1 MDRIGRYRIVGE
13 VGRGAMG
20 VVYRAKDPP
29 IGRDVAI
36 KTVRLDAV
44 GEAREKLRERLFREA
59 RSAGVLSHPNIVTIY
74 DMGEEDGLAYIAMG
88 LVRGPSLEALLRSPT
103 AMTGSR
109 MLSIL
114 RQTAVALDY
123 AHSRGVVHR
132 DIKPGNIMT
141 DEDGAVKITDFGIAR
156 FAAAERLNDTRT
168 ITGTPNYMSPEQ
180 IQGVEADGRTDQ
192 FSLGVV
198 TWEILTGEKPFPGEN
213 LSTVVYRI
221 VSEDPLPAYHL
232 NGTLTPRIDEVL
244 QRVLAKDPAKR
255 FANCASFV
263 GALEM
268 ACAESPGWTPM
279 PAGAAA
285 TQPTVGAEWA
295 YPQPAPVET
304 PPVSI
309 PQLAPDPVR
318 HSSAWKW
325 MAAVALVTALGGV
338 GWWQWSEGSPVQQAT
353 PPAAQPTP
361 QAPPKPVPMVDIP
374 RVVHSEPIPEVHE
387 VPNPEPKE
395 TARPTPPVQP
405 YGPLQDVRIDSAP
418 PGAHAVLDGNTGLSC
433 ETPCVLHARPGIHH
447 VNLSLPGY
455 RNEYRELHVQTSTLE
470 MATVQLQQA
479 TGTLMLSSAPSGA
492 AVFLNGTRLQQ
503 VTPTEIT
510 LKPGTYTLLIE
521 KDGLRRTETVQIRE
535 NTEYLKVTLGQ

>member
-20 VVYRAKDPP
+20 VVYRANDPA

-36 KTVRLDAV
+36 KTVHLDAA

-88 LVRGPSLEALLRSPT
+88 LVRGPSLEALLHSPT

-156 FAAAERLNDTRT
+156 FASAERLNDTRT
-168 ITGTPNYMSPEQ
+168 VTGTPNYMSPEQ
-180 IQGVEADGRTDQ
+180 VQGMEADGRTDQ

-198 TWEILTGEKPFPGEN
+198 AWEILTGERPFPGEN

-221 VSEDPLPAYHL
+221 VSEAPLPAYHL

-279 PAGAAA
+279 PAGAASS
-285 TQPTVGAEWA
+285 QPTVGTEWPEPA
-295 YPQPAPVET
+295 PAPVV
-304 PPVSI
+304 PPQTRVPSQGSAI
-309 PQLAPDPVR
+309 PVR
-318 HSSAWKW
+318 HSIAGRWLA
-325 MAAVALVTALGGV
+325 AAVLVAGLAGAA
-338 GWWQWSEGSPVQQAT
+338 WWQWSARPIQKVT
-353 PPAAQPTP
+353 PPARQPELELQPTA
-361 QAPPKPVPMVDIP
+361 QIP
-374 RVVHSEPIPEVHE
+374 AVIHSDPIPEV
-387 VPNPEPKE
+387 
-395 TARPTPPVQP
+395 ARPAPKQPILTTPPLP
-405 YGPLQDVRIDSAP
+405 AYGRLQDVRLDSAP
-418 PGAHAVLDGNTGLSC
+418 SGAHVVLDGNAGLSC
-433 ETPCVLHARPGIHH
+433 DTPCVLHARPGIHH
-447 VNLSLPGY
+447 INLSLPGY
-455 RNEYRELHVQTSTLE
+455 RNEYRELRVE
-470 MATVQLQQA
+470 NATIELPIIRLQQA
-479 TGTLMLSSAPSGA
+479 TGTLMLSSSPGGA
-492 AVFLNGTRLQQ
+492 AIFLNGTRLPQ
-503 VTPTEIT
+503 VTPTELT
-510 LKPGTYTLLIE
+510 LKPGTYTLVIE
-521 KDGLRRTETVQIRE
+521 KDGLSRTETVQIRD
-535 NTEYLKVTLGQ
+535 NTEYLKVTLSQ